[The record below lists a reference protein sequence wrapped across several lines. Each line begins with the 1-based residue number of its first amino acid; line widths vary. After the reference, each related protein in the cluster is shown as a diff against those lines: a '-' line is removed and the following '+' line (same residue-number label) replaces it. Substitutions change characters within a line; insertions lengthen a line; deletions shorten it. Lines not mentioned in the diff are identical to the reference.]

1 MDTEENNISQNIE
14 EENEKE
20 ENSSSNNNEKSIESN
35 KERIEKKEE
44 EKIEKKEENSDIK
57 NEEKKEKKEST
68 SKLNINPK
76 RKETS
81 KLSTLERYTP
91 IKTEELNKTI
101 NSEKEKSSDKN
112 SERMNFSPS
121 NISLSE
127 EKKSKKNS
135 FAIANKKKESSF
147 HLNKPTQKISQN
159 SLKENLSNLTPI
171 QINTSLELRKNL
183 DETLSQIKNEIN
195 SENKL
200 IDEIDFKLN
209 EISQNNLKHNK
220 NNILYKLSNEKTNKM
235 LNKLNSHSNH
245 LQYNINS
252 LNKIQLKLENESYM
266 FIPNDSSKKMREE
279 KLRQIKN
286 QKLILMSKLNDI
298 NTQINNIVEKE
309 NINKSKS
316 ILIKN
321 FLDNFETDKE
331 KFSNAMIAISKE
343 VSKRR
348 KERHDLRIKEDEE
361 NEKKYKE
368 QLLIE
373 EHEKEIKKKE
383 FIKNQKELEGKI
395 KEKKIKIMDKSK
407 PYLNCCPSLKDKN
420 YITAEE
426 RENIRKEKEEELI
439 SLELAKRKNMYK
451 PINIKELDEFSK
463 QVIENEKKTMAEL
476 EKKKIQLNALYKE
489 REELLPKYH
498 SKFYTYNLQNE
509 NDLYQKEQNRINE
522 INIQKQKRKK
532 FDKEVKKYY
541 FPKKIDE
548 KLKKQREE
556 IISNLNGENRYENI
570 RKLNSEIQKSAQK
583 YKVPKMKL
591 KLKEGKNIIENNIIN
606 NNNNNIYKNVS
617 RNNRVIKMP
626 QIETSI
632 NKDYLTE
639 IREKRELKNQKLSK
653 SVDNSTQW
661 EKMLNNNKNNRN
673 LFDNIY
679 DVRVQADKMHKEA
692 TFKSKLLNID
702 DTSRKFPGIR
712 NEIANLFVGSIQAK
726 IEILKSLKSRTIDNQ
741 EKN

>member
-35 KERIEKKEE
+35 KERIEKKE
-44 EKIEKKEENSDIK
+44 
-57 NEEKKEKKEST
+57 EEKKEKKEST

-135 FAIANKKKESSF
+135 FTIANKKKESSF

-200 IDEIDFKLN
+200 IDEIDLKLSK
-209 EISQNNLKHNK
+209 ISQNKIRNSQKQIFHKHLNK
-220 NNILYKLSNEKTNKM
+220 KSNKT
-235 LNKLNSHSNH
+235 LNKLTLQSNH
-245 LQYNINS
+245 LQANINE
-252 LNKIQLKLENESYM
+252 LNKTQLKLENESYM
-266 FIPNDSSKKMREE
+266 FIPSDSNVILHKE
-279 KLRQIKN
+279 KLKKIKRE
-286 QKLILMSKLNDI
+286 KGILISKLNDI
-298 NTQINNIVEKE
+298 NTQINTIVESE
-309 NINKSKS
+309 TRNKSKDT
-316 ILIKN
+316 LIKN

-331 KFSNAMIAISKE
+331 KFSKAMISISRE
-343 VSKRR
+343 VAKNR
-348 KERHDLRIKEDEE
+348 KELIEKKLKKDEE
-361 NEKKYKE
+361 NEKKYQNE
-368 QLLIE
+368 LLIK
-373 EHEKEIKKKE
+373 EHEKEMKKKE
-383 FIKNQKELEGKI
+383 FIKSQKELEDKI
-395 KEKKIKIMDKSK
+395 KEKNMKIMDKSK
-407 PYLNCCPSLKDKN
+407 PFINGAPSEKDKN
-420 YITAEE
+420 YITADEKE
-426 RENIRKEKEEELI
+426 IIRKENEEALI
-439 SLELAKRKNMYK
+439 SLELAKRKQYYK
-451 PINIKELDEFSK
+451 PIDIKELEAFSK
-463 QVIENEKKTMAEL
+463 KVIESEKKTMIEL
-476 EKKKIQLNALYKE
+476 EKKKIQLNELYKE
-489 REELLPKYH
+489 RKELLPKYH
-498 SKFYTYNLQNE
+498 SKFYEYNLQNE
-509 NDLYQKEQNRINE
+509 KEFLNKEENRICE
-522 INIQKQKRKK
+522 INKQKQQRKQ
-532 FDKEVKKYY
+532 FDKEVKKFF

-548 KLKKQREE
+548 KLKREREE

-570 RKLNSEIQKSAQK
+570 RRLKSDIQKSTQK
-583 YKVPKMKL
+583 YKVPKL
-591 KLKEGKNIIENNIIN
+591 KLKKKLNLEKLNYQKSNNHII
-606 NNNNNIYKNVS
+606 S
-617 RNNRVIKMP
+617 RNRVITIPKIDENI
-626 QIETSI
+626 QK
-632 NKDYLTE
+632 NYLTE

-661 EKMLNNNKNNRN
+661 EKMLLNNKNNRN

-679 DVRVQADKMHKEA
+679 DVKVQADKMQKEA
-692 TFKSKLLNID
+692 SFKYKFLNID
-702 DTSRKFPGIR
+702 DNARKYPGMR
-712 NEIANLFVGSIQAK
+712 NEITNLFVGSIQAK